1 MGSGSEMFLN
11 SFSLKTRDSKT
22 QKILKK
28 VFPYLFFDL
37 PEPWVSPIFTKTCRD
52 LEHYQKC
59 V

>member
-1 MGSGSEMFLN
+1 MFLN

-59 V
+59 VWHW